1 MRCRT
6 AALLA
11 IGMLSAS
18 ACSTTPPM
26 PQIIDPTP
34 PRAAIAEAC
43 ASACPLLPL
52 LEEGARSEGE
62 VGAWAHEVLSRA
74 GECRRQHD
82 ACRASVTQWSEP
94 DMQQG
99 GMP

>member
-1 MRCRT
+1 
-6 AALLA
+6 
-11 IGMLSAS
+11 
-18 ACSTTPPM
+18 M
-26 PQIIDPTP
+26 PQIIDPAP

-43 ASACPLLPL
+43 ARACPLLPL

-74 GECRRQHD
+74 GECRRQHH
-82 ACRASVTQWSEP
+82 ACRASVTPWSES